1 MSPLHFVCSG
11 KVPVRGHPSP
21 GSREMKSG
29 QMIRRMFGAT
39 FFDAHT
45 YEEIEADPGSMV
57 QAIGVVLLVT
67 LCAITGGLIDE
78 IPGHA
83 TLWEVTLELGFG
95 LAFGV
100 LRWALWVTIV
110 FMVGGG
116 LLRTGNTETDWAE
129 MGRILGFA
137 LTPGILAIFSSV
149 PFVDWVF
156 VWVAVFWS
164 LAAAVLGVRQGMDY
178 ESTGRAMLVVAI
190 SGLIAVIPLALT
202 FSLQSRVFSYF
213 T

>member
-1 MSPLHFVCSG
+1 MI
-11 KVPVRGHPSP
+11 R
-21 GSREMKSG
+21 
-29 QMIRRMFGAT
+29 MIRRMYGAT

-45 YEEIEADPGSMV
+45 YEEIEHDPSSML
-57 QAIGVVLLVT
+57 QAIGVVVLVT
-67 LCAITGGLIDE
+67 LCALAGGFAGKLTGQ
-78 IPGHA
+78 A
-83 TLWEVTLELGFG
+83 TLLELALELGFG

-110 FMVGGG
+110 FMVGAG
-116 LLRTGNTETDWAE
+116 LLRTHHTETSWAE

-137 LTPGILAIFSSV
+137 LTPGVLAIFSSV

-156 VWVAVFWS
+156 IWVAVFWS

-190 SGLIAVIPLALT
+190 SGVLAVIPLGLT
-202 FSLQSRVFSYF
+202 ITLQQYVARYF
-213 T
+213 M

>member
-1 MSPLHFVCSG
+1 
-11 KVPVRGHPSP
+11 
-21 GSREMKSG
+21 
-29 QMIRRMFGAT
+29 MIRRMYGAA

-45 YEEIEADPGSMV
+45 YEDIESDPGSMV

-67 LCAITGGLIDE
+67 LCAIAGSLVDE
-78 IPGHA
+78 ILGRA
-83 TLWEVTLELGFG
+83 TFGDVALELGFS

-110 FMVGGG
+110 FMVGAG
-116 LLRTGNTETDWAE
+116 LLRTHHTETSWTE

-137 LTPGILAIFSSV
+137 LTPGLLAVFFSV
-149 PFVDWVF
+149 PFFDWVF

-202 FSLQSRVFSYF
+202 FSLELRFF
-213 T
+213 DFFL

>member
-1 MSPLHFVCSG
+1 
-11 KVPVRGHPSP
+11 
-21 GSREMKSG
+21 
-29 QMIRRMFGAT
+29 MIRRMFGAT

-45 YEEIEADPGSMV
+45 YEEIEDDPSSMV
-57 QAIGVVLLVT
+57 QALGVVLLVT
-67 LCAITGGLIDE
+67 LCAVFGGVVEE
-78 IPGHA
+78 ILGEA
-83 TLWEVTLELGFG
+83 TFLEVALDLVFG

-116 LLRTGNTETDWAE
+116 LLRTRHTETSWAE

-137 LTPGILAIFSSV
+137 LTPGVLAVFSSV
-149 PFVDWVF
+149 PFFDWVF

-178 ESTGRAMLVVAI
+178 ESTGRAMLVVGI

-202 FSLQSRVFSYF
+202 FTLELRVSDLFL
-213 T
+213 